1 MLNKWEGGSTI
12 NQHPMFCYIY
22 VRPSENNNLCSVH
35 NISAALDTVNNYY
48 LREEVRVC
56 VKLLCGT

>member
-1 MLNKWEGGSTI
+1 MGSSTLSASEV
-12 NQHPMFCYIY
+12 CYIY